1 MRKERTDMAV
11 KSIRQNNGQLSWL
24 PKNPRQWTQTDIDR
38 TVKSIEEDTDFL
50 EDRPVLLVPGP
61 KEGQYIAFAG
71 NLRYTAAKKLD
82 LQTVPAVVYYP
93 ETDEDFLTVKRRAM
107 KDNGTFGAW
116 DMDELANNWS
126 DLPLPD
132 WGIDVPGM
140 EDLPEDKAEETAE
153 EDDFNP
159 DEQDIPE
166 RCKPGDIWK
175 LGNHR
180 LMCGDST
187 DTDSVG
193 KLMDGNKA
201 DVTFTS
207 PPYNLGVSKMS
218 KRAKA
223 KNNGHAYRN
232 NSDDL
237 SDEDYRQFLGK
248 LLANALAFSDDA
260 LFNIGILKGS
270 KVGIVQM
277 LNDFQD
283 KFCDIL
289 VWNKSQSMP
298 LAFPSHAGVVGHRC
312 ELIFCFNQDGSRA
325 FSHPQWEH
333 GKQINRIDTE
343 NATGN
348 EFAKQHAATVPVA
361 LPAEVIKSYT
371 KTSVL
376 DLCGGTGTTMV
387 AAEQL
392 GRSCY
397 MMEIDSHY
405 CDIILARWEKLTGQT
420 AELING

>member
-1 MRKERTDMAV
+1 MHKERTDIPV
-11 KSIRQNNGQLSWL
+11 KSIRQNNGQLAWL
-24 PKNPRQWTQTDIDR
+24 PKNPRQWTQTDIDK
-38 TVKSIEEDTDFL
+38 TVRSIEEDTDFL

-93 ETDEDFLTVKRRAM
+93 ETEEDFLTVKRRAM

-116 DMDELANNWS
+116 DMDELANSWS

-132 WGIDVPGM
+132 WGVPVPDF
-140 EDLPEDKAEETAE
+140 EDLPEERPEVQ
-153 EDDFNP
+153 EDDFNEE
-159 DEQDIPE
+159 EQEIPE

-175 LGNHR
+175 LGRHR

-187 DTDSVG
+187 DTESVG
-193 KLMDGNKA
+193 KLMNGNRA

-223 KNNGHAYRN
+223 MNNGHAYRN

-237 SDEDYRQFLGK
+237 SDEDYRQFLDK

-260 LFNIGILKGS
+260 MFNIGILKGS

-277 LNDFQD
+277 LCDFQD

-343 NATGN
+343 NASGN
-348 EFAKQHAATVPVA
+348 EFAKQHAATFPVA

-392 GRSCY
+392 DRICY

-405 CDIILARWEKLTGQT
+405 CDVILARWEKLTGQT

>member
-1 MRKERTDMAV
+1 MHKERTDIPV
-11 KSIRQNNGQLSWL
+11 KSIRQNNGQLAWL
-24 PKNPRQWTQTDIDR
+24 PKNPRQWTQTDIDK
-38 TVKSIEEDTDFL
+38 TVRSIEEDTDFL

-116 DMDELANNWS
+116 DMDELANSWS

-187 DTDSVG
+187 DTESVG
-193 KLMDGNKA
+193 KLMNGNRA
-201 DVTFTS
+201 DITFTS

-223 KNNGHAYRN
+223 MNNGHAYRN

-237 SDEDYRQFLGK
+237 SDEDYRQFLDK

-260 LFNIGILKGS
+260 MFNIGILKGS

-277 LNDFQD
+277 LCDFQD

-343 NATGN
+343 NASGN
-348 EFAKQHAATVPVA
+348 EFAKQHAATFPVA

-392 GRSCY
+392 DRICY

-405 CDIILARWEKLTGQT
+405 CDVILARWEKLTGQT
-420 AELING
+420 AELINE